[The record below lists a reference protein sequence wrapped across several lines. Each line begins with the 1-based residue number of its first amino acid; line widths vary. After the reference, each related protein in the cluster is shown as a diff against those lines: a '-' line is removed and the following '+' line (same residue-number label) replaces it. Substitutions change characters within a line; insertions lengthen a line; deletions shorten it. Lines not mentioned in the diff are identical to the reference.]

1 MVRLVLFPAITVD
14 GLNAFEI
21 EGPVTDK
28 FAEAVEALVAP
39 WLEVTAPALIVFVLL
54 VVLIEAGANTFTVT
68 VQVPEDPPAA
78 AMVPELRVRVL
89 LGLMAAVPPEHVV
102 EAVPS
107 TYVSGEGKVSTKP
120 TPVI

>member
-1 MVRLVLFPAITVD
+1 MVLLPAITVD

-21 EGPVTDK
+21 EGPVTDR
-28 FAEAVEALVAP
+28 FAVAAEALVAP

-107 TYVSGEGKVSTKP
+107 TYVSGDGKVSTKP